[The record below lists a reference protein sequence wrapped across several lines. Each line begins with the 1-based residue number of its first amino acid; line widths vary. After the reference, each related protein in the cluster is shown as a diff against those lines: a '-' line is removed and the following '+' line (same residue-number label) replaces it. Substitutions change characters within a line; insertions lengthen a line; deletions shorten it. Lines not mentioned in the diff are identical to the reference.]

1 VDEFSAVLKAREFV
15 RDLSRRDIPVD
26 INAYLARSDCHLR
39 ADDDLSP
46 DEAGYCVTLGGKRYI
61 VVNGSDPPER
71 QRFTACHEIGHIVL
85 NLPSQHSGVPL
96 WSYAKRPPNEV
107 FCDVFAAELLLP
119 YEIFKPLADRAIIGF
134 GVLDDL
140 ARKFLASV
148 MATGSRFAAAVDT
161 PCAFVISQDR
171 VVRYASRSKP
181 LREVGAWISPG
192 RALPVESASRNAAG
206 VEVESGEIAAD
217 EWFHNWR
224 RGGTLIEEA
233 RYLARWNQTLT
244 LLWFEDGEMP
254 KSYNR
259 EERISESEEA
269 LDELDGTLRWPGKRK
284 RR

>member
-1 VDEFSAVLKAREFV
+1 MDEFSAILKAREFV
-15 RDLSRRDIPVD
+15 KEVRPTATPVDLNSYLSRADCELRVD
-26 INAYLARSDCHLR
+26 N
-39 ADDDLSP
+39 DLPS
-46 DEAGYCVTLGGKRYI
+46 DEAGYCVSMGGTRYI

-71 QRFTACHEIGHIVL
+71 QRFTVCHEIGHIVL
-85 NLPSQHSGVPL
+85 NLPSQHSGLPA

-119 YEIFKPLADRAIIGF
+119 YELFKPIAERAIVGF
-134 GVLDDL
+134 GALDDL

-148 MATGSRFAAAVDT
+148 TATGSRFAAAVDT
-161 PCAFVISQDR
+161 PCAFVLSQDR
-171 VVRYASRSKP
+171 VVRYASRSKA

-192 RALPVESASRNAAG
+192 RALPVQSASHSAAG
-206 VEVESGEIAAD
+206 IEVESGELAAD
-217 EWFHNWR
+217 QWFDDWR
-224 RGGTLIEEA
+224 RGGTLVEEA

-244 LLWFEDGEMP
+244 LLWFEDGEIP

-259 EERISESEEA
+259 EERISDSEEA